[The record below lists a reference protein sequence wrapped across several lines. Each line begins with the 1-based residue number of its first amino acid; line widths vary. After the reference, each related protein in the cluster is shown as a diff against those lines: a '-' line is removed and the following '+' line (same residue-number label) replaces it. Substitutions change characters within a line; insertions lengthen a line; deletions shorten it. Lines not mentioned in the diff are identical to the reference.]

1 MGNRKNGGL
10 GKGLSSLLGED
21 FADEPSLK
29 EGLHDLEVVKI
40 RPNQQ
45 QPRKKFDEASLQELA
60 DSIRQHGVITP
71 ITVRPL
77 EEEGCYQIIAGERRW
92 RAARSLGLLTIPAKV
107 IRADEQ
113 ATMEM
118 ALIEN
123 LQRQDLGPM
132 EEADGYHALMDE
144 YGLTQEEVANRVGK
158 SRSAVANSLRLLGLV
173 PEVRQLVQEGKLS
186 GGHARAI
193 LAAGDQ
199 QLAAA
204 QTVMEKEMSVRQ
216 AESYVKRLKKQEEA
230 SETKPDIP
238 PQVLQKTAELEGTLG
253 RKVTLSM
260 NRGKGQLS
268 LAFYSDEDLER
279 LLRSLKKLN
288 L

>member
-144 YGLTQEEVANRVGK
+144 YGLTQEEVAKRVGK

-186 GGHARAI
+186 GSHARAI

-204 QTVMEKEMSVRQ
+204 QAVMEKEMSVRQ

-238 PQVLQKTAELEGTLG
+238 PQVLQKTAELEGALG
-253 RKVTLSM
+253 RKVTLSIK
-260 NRGKGQLS
+260 RGKGQLS